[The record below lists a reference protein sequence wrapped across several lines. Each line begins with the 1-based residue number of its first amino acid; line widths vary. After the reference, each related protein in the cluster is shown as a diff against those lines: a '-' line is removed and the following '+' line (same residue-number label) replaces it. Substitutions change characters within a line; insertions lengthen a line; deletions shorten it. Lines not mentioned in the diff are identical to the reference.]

1 MRAGASDRRPS
12 RGAVAGAAAIAAIS
26 LGLVVLRCSC
36 SQEIPFL
43 TPSRGAPWI
52 AALEPIDGTLRQWG
66 REDVPVT
73 VFRRRFELAQV
84 PAQARLRV
92 RALRA
97 FRVLLNGEAV
107 PGASGDGSRWRDSVE
122 LDVTRWLVPGANQLA
137 VEVENPTGPGL
148 LSLRLTG
155 PGLEIASGPD
165 WQVTLDGGRVAP
177 VGLADDTRRSA
188 AALAVE
194 TPGEALRERWVAV
207 ALLFVAGAAASLAL
221 RGRGPPRLWQ
231 ALPGATLALALAA
244 WAALFVRKLVLL
256 PVTIGFDAR
265 NHLNYVDWLVT
276 RRELPLATDGWSM
289 FHPPLFYALCAAML
303 PAGALLGEPGR
314 SDSLVLKAVVFASG
328 ALALVATALLARRL
342 LPGDPAA
349 RALAILFAAVL
360 PVNLYTAAYFSNESL
375 HTLLVSLALLASVDV
390 LLAARPRAWRLLLL
404 GTLFGLAA
412 LTKFTALVVIPI
424 ALAFVAV
431 KLWREDHERPTR
443 LAARLLAASLPVVAI
458 AGWFYL
464 RNWLRFGDPL
474 VANWRLP
481 GAGQTWWQQPGFHT
495 LAYFTRFGEALVH
508 PYMAGL
514 RSFWDSGY
522 STFWGDGYIAGR
534 VFPADRHGLWNYDFM
549 SIGYWMALPATL
561 LLLAGALRGA
571 QLALRDP
578 EPGRRAAFGLC
589 AAAAWGLGLA
599 YLYLTL
605 ALAFFTQAKA
615 TYLLA
620 LLTPLALW
628 FALGFRWLDSALAP
642 RPGLRAAL
650 HGWLAAFAGVL
661 YLGFAG

>member
-1 MRAGASDRRPS
+1 M
-12 RGAVAGAAAIAAIS
+12 
-26 LGLVVLRCSC
+26 
-36 SQEIPFL
+36 
-43 TPSRGAPWI
+43 
-52 AALEPIDGTLRQWG
+52 
-66 REDVPVT
+66 
-73 VFRRRFELAQV
+73 
-84 PAQARLRV
+84 
-92 RALRA
+92 
-97 FRVLLNGEAV
+97 
-107 PGASGDGSRWRDSVE
+107 
-122 LDVTRWLVPGANQLA
+122 
-137 VEVENPTGPGL
+137 EVENPIGPGL
-148 LSLRLTG
+148 LSLRLAG

-194 TPGEALRERWVAV
+194 TPAEALRERWVAV

-221 RGRGPPRLWQ
+221 RGRGSPRLWE
-231 ALPGATLALALAA
+231 ALPGASLALALAA
-244 WAALFVRKLVLL
+244 WAALFARKLVLL
-256 PVTIGFDAR
+256 PVTVGFDAR
-265 NHLNYVDWLVT
+265 NHLAYVDWLAT

-289 FHPPLFYALCAAML
+289 FHPPCFT
-303 PAGALLGEPGR
+303 R
-314 SDSLVLKAVVFASG
+314 SARPCFRRERCSASRG
-328 ALALVATALLARRL
+328 GPRRCCSRRSCSRAERSALVATALLARRL

-349 RALAILFAAVL
+349 RALAVLFAAVL

-390 LLAARPRAWRLLLL
+390 LLAPRPRAWRLVLL

-412 LTKFTALVVIPI
+412 LTKFTVLVRDPDRVRLPRVE
-424 ALAFVAV
+424 ALARGPRA
-431 KLWREDHERPTR
+431 
-443 LAARLLAASLPVVAI
+443 AARLAGAAARRGPAGARDRRLVLPAQLARAWRSAGGELAA
-458 AGWFYL
+458 AG
-464 RNWLRFGDPL
+464 RRPDL
-474 VANWRLP
+474 VA
-481 GAGQTWWQQPGFHT
+481 AAGFHT
-495 LAYFTRFGEALVH
+495 LAYFTRFGESLVH
-508 PYMAGL
+508 PYMAGF

-522 STFWGDGYIAGR
+522 STFWGDGYVGGR

-549 SIGYWMALPATL
+549 SIGYWLALPATL
-561 LLLAGALRGA
+561 LCWRARCAGSSSRCATPTRAGALRSA
-571 QLALRDP
+571 C
-578 EPGRRAAFGLC
+578 C

-605 ALAFFTQAKA
+605 ALAFFAQAKA

-628 FALGFRWLDSALAP
+628 FALGFRWLDSALGG